1 MSNIRPVV
9 LNTKPFRPTDF
20 NAKAVQEVLDES
32 YLIVDVK
39 KDGVRLNLCVEVFKS
54 EQLKANVYHV
64 DWLSREGKGFPAIL
78 EEGQP
83 LDNDPRWSKF
93 FNPNLGE
100 AMFAEKGFMLDA
112 ELILLDEAGDE
123 LPCKNTSGNL
133 ARKGDPVALDKI
145 RVYVFDI
152 LPLDVVLSGKEYE
165 VFTAVRKMHVE
176 YQVTKLKEYFPEI
189 DWRVAESFEVYSMEP
204 CEPLIVM
211 DEEGNEIP
219 TETPLSL
226 TEVYNAVRERGEEG
240 LVIKSP
246 MGNYRR
252 SKVTGWWKM
261 VPDDNEDGIVQG
273 LVWGTKGKANEGKV
287 IGFEVLLE
295 SGHVVNACKISRKLM
310 DEFTLA
316 VAFRTMEATDSQGR
330 DEDWKFEL
338 TVGSILYRF
347 KEVVNPYDGFTA
359 KVTFMERYPDGSMR
373 HPSFDSFRGIS
384 DPYIK
389 E

>member
-1 MSNIRPVV
+1 VSNIRPVV

-39 KDGVRLNLCVEVFKS
+39 KDGVRLNLIVGPEAGEGNS
-54 EQLKANVYHV
+54 V
-64 DWLSREGKGFPAIL
+64 DWLSREGKGFPAML
-78 EEGQP
+78 EGSSP
-83 LDNDPRWSKF
+83 LDCDPRWAKF

-100 AMFAEKGFMLDA
+100 AMFREEGFMLDA
-112 ELILLDEAGDE
+112 ELILLSDDGEE

-133 ARKGDPVALDKI
+133 ARKGDPVATDKI

-165 VFTAVRKMHVE
+165 VFTSVRKMHVE
-176 YQVTKLKEYFPEI
+176 YQVTKLKEFFPEI
-189 DWRVAESFEVYSMEP
+189 DWRVAESFDVFSMDP
-204 CEPLIVM
+204 CEPLIVQ

-261 VPDDNEDGIVQG
+261 VPDDNEDGIIQG
-273 LVWGTKGKANEGKV
+273 LVWGTPGKANEGKV

-310 DEFTLA
+310 DEFTDA
-316 VAFRTMEATDSQGR
+316 VFKAA
-330 DEDWKFEL
+330 EDHF
-338 TVGSILYRF
+338 VSRGIPLYPNKEDF
-347 KEVVNPYDGFTA
+347 KPFMDPSFADTVNPYKGHTA
-359 KVTFMERYPDGSMR
+359 KVTFMERYPDGSLR

-384 DPYIK
+384 SPFIK

>member
-1 MSNIRPVV
+1 VSNIRPVV

-39 KDGVRLNLCVEVFKS
+39 KDGVRLNLCVELLETK
-54 EQLKANVYHV
+54 HDHGWTV

-78 EEGQP
+78 EGGSP
-83 LDNDPRWSKF
+83 LDVDARWAKF

-100 AMFAEKGFMLDA
+100 AMFPEGFMLDA
-112 ELILLDEAGDE
+112 ELILLDEAGEE

-152 LPLDVVLSGKEYE
+152 VPMDAVRSGAEYE
-165 VFTAVRKMHVE
+165 VFTSVRKMHVE
-176 YQVTKLKEYFPEI
+176 YQVTKLKEFFPEI
-189 DWRVAESFEVYSMEP
+189 DWRVAESFDVFSMDP
-204 CEPLIVM
+204 CEPLIVQ

-226 TEVYNAVRERGEEG
+226 SEVYNAVRERGEEG

-261 VPDDNEDGIVQG
+261 VPDDNEDGIIQG
-273 LVWGTKGKANEGKV
+273 LVWGTPGKANEGKV

-295 SGHVVNACKISRKLM
+295 SGHVVNACKISKALM
-310 DEFTLA
+310 DEFTDTETRLPGYY
-316 VAFRTMEATDSQGR
+316 RGH
-330 DEDWKFEL
+330 
-338 TVGSILYRF
+338 TVRV
-347 KEVVNPYDGFTA
+347 KC
-359 KVTFMERYPDGSMR
+359 MERYPDGSMR
-373 HPSFDSFRGIS
+373 HPSFDEFRGIS
-384 DPYIK
+384 SPFIK

>member
-1 MSNIRPVV
+1 
-9 LNTKPFRPTDF
+9 
-20 NAKAVQEVLDES
+20 
-32 YLIVDVK
+32 
-39 KDGVRLNLCVEVFKS
+39 
-54 EQLKANVYHV
+54 
-64 DWLSREGKGFPAIL
+64 
-78 EEGQP
+78 
-83 LDNDPRWSKF
+83 
-93 FNPNLGE
+93 
-100 AMFAEKGFMLDA
+100 
-112 ELILLDEAGDE
+112 
-123 LPCKNTSGNL
+123 
-133 ARKGDPVALDKI
+133 
-145 RVYVFDI
+145 
-152 LPLDVVLSGKEYE
+152 
-165 VFTAVRKMHVE
+165 MHVE

-189 DWRVAESFEVYSMEP
+189 DWRVSESFEVYSMEP
-204 CEPLIVM
+204 CEPLVVM

-310 DEFTLA
+310 DEFTFEVTDYRRDIIVMQDGKN
-316 VAFRTMEATDSQGR
+316 VA
-330 DEDWKFEL
+330 
-338 TVGSILYRF
+338 
-347 KEVVNPYDGFTA
+347 NPYHGHTA
-359 KVTFMERYPDGSMR
+359 KVTFMERYPDGSLR

-384 DPYIK
+384 SPFIK

>member
-9 LNTKPFRPTDF
+9 LSTKPFRPTDF

-39 KDGVRLNLCVEVFKS
+39 KDGVRLNLCVELLETK
-54 EQLKANVYHV
+54 HDHGWTV

-78 EEGQP
+78 EGGSP
-83 LDNDPRWSKF
+83 LDVDERWAKF

-100 AMFAEKGFMLDA
+100 AMFPEGFMLDA

-133 ARKGDPVALDKI
+133 TRKGDPVALDKI

-152 LPLDVVLSGKEYE
+152 IPMDAVRSGREYE
-165 VFTAVRKMHVE
+165 VFTSVRKMHVE
-176 YQVTKLKEYFPEI
+176 YQVTKLKEHFPEI
-189 DWRVAESFEVYSMEP
+189 DWRVAESLEVFSMDP
-204 CEPLIVM
+204 CEPLIVK
-211 DEEGNEIP
+211 DEDGNEIP

-226 TEVYNAVRERGEEG
+226 AEVYNAVRERGEEG

-246 MGNYRR
+246 MGYYRR

-273 LVWGTKGKANEGKV
+273 LVWGTAGKANEGKV

-295 SGHVVNACKISRKLM
+295 SGHVVNACKISKKLM
-310 DEFTLA
+310 DEFTSK
-316 VAFRTMEATDSQGR
+316 VIEATFHSPTQYEFVKR
-330 DEDWKFEL
+330 AEQPHVL
-338 TVGSILYRF
+338 
-347 KEVVNPYDGFTA
+347 NPYEGHTVR
-359 KVTFMERYPDGSMR
+359 VTFMERYPDGSMR

-384 DPYIK
+384 SPFIK